1 MENQNNNRGVITLLI
16 VFIVILAVLCVLFA
30 TGTISLKPSTT
41 NNGQQASENN
51 SQNDKVISN
60 EEAVI
65 ISKNIMD
72 KYFNEVFYYHQA
84 PYCGTGTYDFNEG
97 ESLQYY
103 TAENGNSYL
112 PSKEYKTKSEI
123 IEYFKSYLSDKLIE
137 KIVNDRDYIE
147 KDDKLYCLVPNK
159 GSLSYVKEKS
169 IYEVSNITE
178 NKIIGKG
185 IIAYDATGA
194 ELTLKADFTLIRKN
208 NNWILD
214 NYKEDL

>member
-30 TGTISLKPSTT
+30 TGTISLKSSTT
-41 NNGQQASENN
+41 NNNQQASENN
-51 SQNDKVISN
+51 SQNDEVISN

-72 KYFNEVFYYHQA
+72 KYFNEVFYYHKA
-84 PYCGTGTYDFNEG
+84 PYCGTGTFDFNEG
-97 ESLQYY
+97 EPLPYY

-123 IEYFKSYLSDKLIE
+123 IEYFKSYLSDELIE

-159 GSLSYVKEKS
+159 GSLAYIKEKS
-169 IYEVSNITE
+169 IYEVSDITE

-185 IIAYDATGA
+185 IIAYGATGS
-194 ELTLKADFTLIRKN
+194 ELTLKADFTLIREN

>member
-51 SQNDKVISN
+51 SQNDEVISN

-103 TAENGNSYL
+103 TTENGTSYL

-123 IEYFKSYLSDKLIE
+123 IEYFKSYLSDELIE

-159 GSLSYVKEKS
+159 ESLSYVKEKS
-169 IYEVSNITE
+169 IYKVSDITE

>member
-51 SQNDKVISN
+51 SQNDEVISN

-103 TAENGNSYL
+103 TTENGKSYL

-123 IEYFKSYLSDKLIE
+123 IEYFKSYLSDELIE

-169 IYEVSNITE
+169 IYEVSDITE

>member
-1 MENQNNNRGVITLLI
+1 MKIW
-16 VFIVILAVLCVLFA
+16 
-30 TGTISLKPSTT
+30 
-41 NNGQQASENN
+41 
-51 SQNDKVISN
+51 
-60 EEAVI
+60 
-65 ISKNIMD
+65 
-72 KYFNEVFYYHQA
+72 
-84 PYCGTGTYDFNEG
+84 
-97 ESLQYY
+97 
-103 TAENGNSYL
+103 
-112 PSKEYKTKSEI
+112 
-123 IEYFKSYLSDKLIE
+123 IE

-194 ELTLKADFTLIRKN
+194 ELTLKSDFTLIRKN